1 MSVISNPPYPSYFD
15 VDGSPLENGYLYFG
29 AANQNPETNP
39 ITVYWDSAYLVPAA
53 QPIRTSG
60 GFAVRNGSPANV
72 YVTTDYSLTVR
83 DKNRRLVYSKLLSEG
98 QTTAE
103 VNIQFSTQ
111 TVIATS
117 GQTVF
122 NLSTAYT
129 PGNQSLAVYHNGA
142 RLVVAQDYTETSA
155 TVVTLLIGA
164 TVGDVLQFVTATP
177 INPSSLGAAAVAY
190 VPAGAGAVATD
201 VQTVLRET
209 VSVTRF
215 GAVGDGVTDDTAAI
229 QAAISSLVSTGGT
242 VYFPTGRYV
251 ITSQINVQSTRPINL
266 IGNMGGQ
273 YYDPAINPSGIIVG
287 ASIAGSLIR
296 YAAPTSRAQH
306 GGGSICGLSFYD
318 PTGSGSTP
326 GTRSVTAALDL
337 YDFALSSVQDC
348 SFHWINGSAILG
360 EFVVMS
366 TFRNNHVRY
375 SGATGKSAF
384 SFPSTSASYPC
395 QSADFDGNRIEVCHG
410 AAYMVL
416 GVNSSDCKIRAN
428 GFETDTAVAAANQQF
443 LTLNGTAHQVVGN
456 HFNRTTTTQVTLSGQ
471 SCTVTGNSFRGNAYS
486 TTAFVVSGNRNTI
499 TGNSFASNRTAYEVD
514 ITGPYNV
521 FSSNAMYYAGAV
533 RVASIGNSVTN
544 NLLNFCTATTA
555 NLGLGNDWWIQE
567 VSGGTASSTII
578 SNNVL
583 SNNGGSVT
591 TTGGIRINGT
601 TPTVT
606 GNAFNAFNGSGNG
619 AIAIRVEVSNAT
631 VGGNTEANCTTLIS
645 TSGIGGSVLYGNNPA
660 SGSTIPLTGSATYDP
675 PSLADGAGA
684 TTTVTCS
691 GAALGDTALA
701 AFSLDL
707 QGITLTAWVSAAN
720 TVSVRFQ
727 NESGGSIDLGSG
739 TLRVRV
745 IR

>member
-229 QAAISSLVSTGGT
+229 QAAIDYAVPLKRPIYIPKGTYLYSVLTGLDQNNITINGDGSNNTVLKFTGT
-242 VYFPTGRYV
+242 GVALQTGTNAGFRQGINLSGFTV
-251 ITSQINVQSTRPINL
+251 EGNVNTSNIIHANRLARSFWNDINVREANPVAGIGFIFTGCSLNNFNYLMCSQDRNTMVNPPLEAFNINAASPQGNSTNNVWTNL
-266 IGNMGGQ
+266 YAEGFWPASSNSISIGVRISGGDQ
-273 YYDPAINPSGIIVG
+273 NVFI
-287 ASIAGSLIR
+287 
-296 YAAPTSRAQH
+296 
-306 GGGSICGLSFYD
+306 GGSPESCKTYGTLISSFSRFNTFIGVGWENLQAIGGDINDGGVSNRFINCYSSQKFILQGRSASVEGGYFERIQVD
-318 PTGSGSTP
+318 SGALRNRIMDVSVNGWSTGSG
-326 GTRSVTAALDL
+326 GL
-337 YDFALSSVQDC
+337 YDSGTGTIAKDVYDLDT
-348 SFHWINGSAILG
+348 SAFISGIYPCFL
-360 EFVVMS
+360 MAIYS
-366 TFRNNHVRY
+366 DQNNI
-375 SGATGKSAF
+375 SGA
-384 SFPSTSASYPC
+384 
-395 QSADFDGNRIEVCHG
+395 
-410 AAYMVL
+410 
-416 GVNSSDCKIRAN
+416 
-428 GFETDTAVAAANQQF
+428 
-443 LTLNGTAHQVVGN
+443 
-456 HFNRTTTTQVTLSGQ
+456 
-471 SCTVTGNSFRGNAYS
+471 GNAYTITWNTPFDDNGNCDGTYFTAPVKGRYQLQS
-486 TTAFVVSGNRNTI
+486 TMTVKNIESTATSIKLQIITTARTFVTEKRLTPGVGNTIETIAVSGIADMNAGDDAYVVITVSGMPGNT
-499 TGNSFASNRTAYEVD
+499 VD
-514 ITGPYNV
+514 
-521 FSSNAMYYAGAV
+521 A
-533 RVASIGNSVTN
+533 IGNTTN
-544 NLLNFCTATTA
+544 MWCT
-555 NLGLGNDWWIQE
+555 
-567 VSGGTASSTII
+567 
-578 SNNVL
+578 
-583 SNNGGSVT
+583 
-591 TTGGIRINGT
+591 
-601 TPTVT
+601 
-606 GNAFNAFNGSGNG
+606 FSGNQ
-619 AIAIRVEVSNAT
+619 VH
-631 VGGNTEANCTTLIS
+631 
-645 TSGIGGSVLYGNNPA
+645 
-660 SGSTIPLTGSATYDP
+660 
-675 PSLADGAGA
+675 
-684 TTTVTCS
+684 
-691 GAALGDTALA
+691 
-701 AFSLDL
+701 
-707 QGITLTAWVSAAN
+707 
-720 TVSVRFQ
+720 
-727 NESGGSIDLGSG
+727 
-739 TLRVRV
+739 
-745 IR
+745 